1 MACSTVT
8 LDQSAPSSSAA
19 MAARPAWFP
28 WPNSMCL
35 EMTVTVPSLANFRN
49 GPKAPKSLSAPQ
61 LITPICWAGVQ
72 PTRRPAPVRVAETVR
87 KPRRLRGW
95 FIRLRLH
102 RLRRDGRGRG
112 RRGVLDRRADALV
125 GAAAADVAVHGRG
138 DRRVVRVRGVG

>member
-1 MACSTVT
+1 
-8 LDQSAPSSSAA
+8 

-72 PTRRPAPVRVAETVR
+72 PTSRPAPVRMAETVK
-87 KPRRLRGW
+87 KPRRLRGG
-95 FIRLRLH
+95 FIRLRLG
-102 RLRRDGRGRG
+102 RLRRDRCG
-112 RRGVLDRRADALV
+112 RRAGRVLDRRADALV

-138 DRRVVRVRGVG
+138 DRRIVRMGVAGQQRRGAHDLA